1 MWGLLSALFGLSDN
15 GLESLRMVAS
25 EVSEDLTVDLDV
37 LLVDE
42 ADELAVGDTL
52 GTCGCVDTLNPK
64 STESAL
70 LVLAVAV
77 GVGLTLLPGVL
88 GNSPDVLATS
98 EVTFGELEDSFAPC
112 A

>member
-15 GLESLRMVAS
+15 SLESLRMVAS

-52 GTCGCVDTLNPK
+52 GTCGSVDTLNPK